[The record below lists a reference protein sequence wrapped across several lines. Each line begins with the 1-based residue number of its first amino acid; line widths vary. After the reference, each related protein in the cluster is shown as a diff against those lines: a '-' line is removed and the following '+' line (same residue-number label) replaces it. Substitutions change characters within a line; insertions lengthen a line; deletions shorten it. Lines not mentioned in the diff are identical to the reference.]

1 MNDKPTKGECVLA
14 KQLDKQLA
22 EFLVEQIDVANN
34 AELPMETRAE
44 AMLIVGA
51 ILYGPQ
57 GDKRGS

>member
-1 MNDKPTKGECVLA
+1 MSDRPKGECVRAFQVDRELG
-14 KQLDKQLA
+14 

-34 AELPMETRAE
+34 AELPMETRA
-44 AMLIVGA
+44 AATLVVGA